1 MGWRGGI
8 SLHLD
13 LSEFVVVVSRE
24 TLNVSRETLT
34 VDSKPITCYNMPLI
48 KQKEKAYD

>member
-1 MGWRGGI
+1 MLDNDQKIVYNMGWRGGI
-8 SLHLD
+8 SLRLD

-34 VDSKPITCYNMPLI
+34 VDN
-48 KQKEKAYD
+48 

>member
-1 MGWRGGI
+1 M
-8 SLHLD
+8 LVPY

-24 TLNVSRETLT
+24 TFNVSRETLT

-48 KQKEKAYD
+48 KQKEKA

>member
-1 MGWRGGI
+1 M
-8 SLHLD
+8 LVPY
-13 LSEFVVVVSRE
+13 LSEFVVVVVSRE

-34 VDSKPITCYNMPLI
+34 VDNGQLICYNMPLI

>member
-1 MGWRGGI
+1 M
-8 SLHLD
+8 LVPY

-24 TLNVSRETLT
+24 TFNVSRETLT
-34 VDSKPITCYNMPLI
+34 VDNGQLICYNMPLI